1 MQRFMISFIVF
12 VCVILIF
19 DMMAND
25 ARITTG
31 LYGALRVTAR
41 HFDNY
46 ASGIVAYLNRG

>member
-1 MQRFMISFIVF
+1 MQRIAVSTIVF
-12 VCVILIF
+12 ACVILIF

-31 LYGALRVTAR
+31 VYGALRVTAR